1 MKKKKKGNKKKI
13 RIKFVNI
20 FLFLTFVLIIIG
32 AVYEIANFKITN
44 IYIKNNYYLT
54 DLEVI
59 ETAKIKDYPSTFQN
73 SCKKIEKRLE
83 KNPLIKTAKV
93 KKTYFTRVYIDIEE
107 NPLLFYD
114 ANISK
119 IVLKDGTT
127 FSGNYDVPTLINQV
141 PNKVYKKMITKFA
154 LINPDIL
161 DNISEIKY
169 DPDSVDKERFLLTMS
184 DGNYVY
190 ITLSKCSNINNYLK
204 YIKEFNNKK
213 GILYLNSGEYFK
225 IMENYVKF

>member
-1 MKKKKKGNKKKI
+1 MKKKKKGTKKKI
-13 RIKFVNI
+13 RIKFFNI
-20 FLFLTFVLIIIG
+20 FLFLTFILIIIG
-32 AVYEIANFKITN
+32 AVYEIANLKITN

-114 ANISK
+114 VNISK

-154 LINPDIL
+154 LIKPDIL

-225 IMENYVKF
+225 IMEN

>member
-1 MKKKKKGNKKKI
+1 MKKKKKGTKKKI
-13 RIKFVNI
+13 RIKFFNI
-20 FLFLTFVLIIIG
+20 FLFLTFILIIIG
-32 AVYEIANFKITN
+32 AVYEMANLKITN

-107 NPLLFYD
+107 NSLLFYD
-114 ANISK
+114 INTSK

-141 PNKVYKKMITKFA
+141 PKKVYKKMLTKFA
-154 LINPDIL
+154 LIKPDIL

-225 IMENYVKF
+225 IMEN

>member
-1 MKKKKKGNKKKI
+1 MKKKKKGTKKKI
-13 RIKFVNI
+13 KIKFFNI
-20 FLFLTFVLIIIG
+20 FLFLTFILIIIG

-83 KNPLIKTAKV
+83 KNPLIKKAKV

-107 NPLLFYD
+107 NSLLFYD
-114 ANISK
+114 ANINK

-127 FSGNYDVPTLINQV
+127 VSGNYDVPTLINQV
-141 PNKVYKKMITKFA
+141 PNKVYKKMIAKFA
-154 LINPDIL
+154 LIEPDIL

-225 IMENYVKF
+225 IMEN

>member
-1 MKKKKKGNKKKI
+1 MKKKKKGTKKKI
-13 RIKFVNI
+13 RIKFFNI
-20 FLFLTFVLIIIG
+20 FLFLTFILIIIG
-32 AVYEIANFKITN
+32 AVYKIANLKITN

-107 NPLLFYD
+107 NSLLFYD
-114 ANISK
+114 INTSK

-141 PNKVYKKMITKFA
+141 PKKVYKKMLTKFA
-154 LINPDIL
+154 LIKPDIL

-225 IMENYVKF
+225 IMEN

>member
-1 MKKKKKGNKKKI
+1 MKKKKKGTKKKI
-13 RIKFVNI
+13 RIKFFNI
-20 FLFLTFVLIIIG
+20 FLFLTFILIIIG
-32 AVYEIANFKITN
+32 AVYKIANLKITN

-107 NPLLFYD
+107 NSLLFYD
-114 ANISK
+114 INTSK

-141 PNKVYKKMITKFA
+141 PKKVYKKMLTKFA
-154 LINPDIL
+154 LIKPNIL

-225 IMENYVKF
+225 IMEN

>member
-1 MKKKKKGNKKKI
+1 MKKKKKGTKKKI
-13 RIKFVNI
+13 RIKFFNI
-20 FLFLTFVLIIIG
+20 FLFLTFILIIIG
-32 AVYEIANFKITN
+32 AVYEIANLKITN

-107 NPLLFYD
+107 NSLLFYD
-114 ANISK
+114 VNISK

-141 PNKVYKKMITKFA
+141 PKKVYKKMLTKFT
-154 LINPDIL
+154 LIKPDIL

-225 IMENYVKF
+225 IMEN

>member
-1 MKKKKKGNKKKI
+1 
-13 RIKFVNI
+13 
-20 FLFLTFVLIIIG
+20 
-32 AVYEIANFKITN
+32 
-44 IYIKNNYYLT
+44 
-54 DLEVI
+54 
-59 ETAKIKDYPSTFQN
+59 
-73 SCKKIEKRLE
+73 
-83 KNPLIKTAKV
+83 
-93 KKTYFTRVYIDIEE
+93 
-107 NPLLFYD
+107 
-114 ANISK
+114 
-119 IVLKDGTT
+119 
-127 FSGNYDVPTLINQV
+127 
-141 PNKVYKKMITKFA
+141 MITKFA

>member
-1 MKKKKKGNKKKI
+1 MKKKKKGTKKKI
-13 RIKFVNI
+13 RIKFFNI
-20 FLFLTFVLIIIG
+20 FLFLTFILIIIG

-107 NPLLFYD
+107 NSLLFYD
-114 ANISK
+114 VNISK

-127 FSGNYDVPTLINQV
+127 FSGNYDVPTLINEV

-154 LINPDIL
+154 LIKPDIL

-225 IMENYVKF
+225 IMEN

>member
-1 MKKKKKGNKKKI
+1 MKKKKKGIKKKI
-13 RIKFVNI
+13 RIKFFNI
-20 FLFLTFVLIIIG
+20 FSFLTFVLIIVG
-32 AVYEIANFKITN
+32 SVYKIVNLKITN

-107 NPLLFYD
+107 NSLLFYD
-114 ANISK
+114 INTSK

-141 PNKVYKKMITKFA
+141 PKKVYKKMLTKFA
-154 LINPDIL
+154 LIKPNIL

-225 IMENYVKF
+225 IMEN

>member
-1 MKKKKKGNKKKI
+1 MKKKKKGTKKKI
-13 RIKFVNI
+13 RIKFFNI
-20 FLFLTFVLIIIG
+20 FLFLTFILIIIG
-32 AVYEIANFKITN
+32 AVYEIANLKITN

-59 ETAKIKDYPSTFQN
+59 ETAKIKNYPSTFQN

-107 NPLLFYD
+107 NSLLFYD
-114 ANISK
+114 INTSK

-141 PNKVYKKMITKFA
+141 PKKVYKKMLTKFA
-154 LINPDIL
+154 LIKPDIL

-225 IMENYVKF
+225 IMEN

>member
-1 MKKKKKGNKKKI
+1 MKKKKKGTKKKI
-13 RIKFVNI
+13 RIKFFNI
-20 FLFLTFVLIIIG
+20 FLFLTFILIIIG

-114 ANISK
+114 VNISK

-225 IMENYVKF
+225 IMEN

>member
-1 MKKKKKGNKKKI
+1 MKKKKKGTKKKI
-13 RIKFVNI
+13 RIKFFNI
-20 FLFLTFVLIIIG
+20 FLFLTFILIIIG
-32 AVYEIANFKITN
+32 AVYEIANLKITN

-107 NPLLFYD
+107 NSLLFYD
-114 ANISK
+114 INTSK

-141 PNKVYKKMITKFA
+141 PKKVYKKMLTKFA
-154 LINPDIL
+154 LIKPDIL

-225 IMENYVKF
+225 IMEN

>member
-1 MKKKKKGNKKKI
+1 MKKKKKGTKKKI
-13 RIKFVNI
+13 RIKFFNI
-20 FLFLTFVLIIIG
+20 FLFLTFILIIIG
-32 AVYEIANFKITN
+32 AVYKIANLKITN

-107 NPLLFYD
+107 NSLLFYD
-114 ANISK
+114 INTSK

-141 PNKVYKKMITKFA
+141 PKKVYKKMITKFA

-225 IMENYVKF
+225 IMEN

>member
-1 MKKKKKGNKKKI
+1 MKKKKKGTKKKI
-13 RIKFVNI
+13 RIKFFNI
-20 FLFLTFVLIIIG
+20 FLFLTFILIIIG
-32 AVYEIANFKITN
+32 AVYEIANLKITN

-114 ANISK
+114 VNISK

-225 IMENYVKF
+225 IMEN

>member
-1 MKKKKKGNKKKI
+1 MKKKKKGTKKKI
-13 RIKFVNI
+13 RIKFFNI
-20 FLFLTFVLIIIG
+20 FLFLTFILIIIG

-93 KKTYFTRVYIDIEE
+93 KKTCFTRVYIDIEE

-114 ANISK
+114 VNISK

-169 DPDSVDKERFLLTMS
+169 DPDNVDKERFLLTMS

-225 IMENYVKF
+225 IMEN

>member
-1 MKKKKKGNKKKI
+1 MKKKKKGTKKKI
-13 RIKFVNI
+13 RIKFFNI
-20 FLFLTFVLIIIG
+20 FLFLTFVLIIVG
-32 AVYEIANFKITN
+32 SVYKIANLKITN

-114 ANISK
+114 VNISK

-225 IMENYVKF
+225 IMEN

>member
-1 MKKKKKGNKKKI
+1 MKKKKKGTKKKI
-13 RIKFVNI
+13 RIKFFNI
-20 FLFLTFVLIIIG
+20 FLFLTFILIIIG
-32 AVYEIANFKITN
+32 AVYEIANLKITN

-107 NPLLFYD
+107 NSLLFYD
-114 ANISK
+114 INTSK

-141 PNKVYKKMITKFA
+141 PKKVYKKMLTKFA
-154 LINPDIL
+154 LIKPNIL

-225 IMENYVKF
+225 IMEN

>member
-1 MKKKKKGNKKKI
+1 MKKKKKGTKKKI
-13 RIKFVNI
+13 RIKFFNI
-20 FLFLTFVLIIIG
+20 FLFLTFILIIIG
-32 AVYEIANFKITN
+32 AVYKIANLKITN

-54 DLEVI
+54 DLEII

-107 NPLLFYD
+107 NSLLFYD
-114 ANISK
+114 INTSK

-141 PNKVYKKMITKFA
+141 PKKVYKKMLTKFA
-154 LINPDIL
+154 LIKPNIL

-225 IMENYVKF
+225 IMEN

>member
-1 MKKKKKGNKKKI
+1 MKKKKKGTKKKI
-13 RIKFVNI
+13 RIKFFNI
-20 FLFLTFVLIIIG
+20 FLFLTFVLIIVG
-32 AVYEIANFKITN
+32 SVYKIVNLKITN

-107 NPLLFYD
+107 NTLLFYD
-114 ANISK
+114 VNISK

-169 DPDSVDKERFLLTMS
+169 DPDSVDKERVLLTMS

-225 IMENYVKF
+225 IMEN

>member
-1 MKKKKKGNKKKI
+1 MKKKKKGTKKKI
-13 RIKFVNI
+13 RIKFFNI
-20 FLFLTFVLIIIG
+20 FLFLTFILIIIG

-107 NPLLFYD
+107 NTLLFYD
-114 ANISK
+114 VNISK

-225 IMENYVKF
+225 IMEN

>member
-1 MKKKKKGNKKKI
+1 MKKKKKGTKKKI
-13 RIKFVNI
+13 RIKFFNI
-20 FLFLTFVLIIIG
+20 FLFLTFILIIIG
-32 AVYEIANFKITN
+32 VVYEIANFKITN

-107 NPLLFYD
+107 NSLLFYD
-114 ANISK
+114 INTSK

-154 LINPDIL
+154 LIKPDIL

-225 IMENYVKF
+225 IMEN

>member
-1 MKKKKKGNKKKI
+1 MKKKKKGTKKKI
-13 RIKFVNI
+13 RIKFFNI
-20 FLFLTFVLIIIG
+20 FLFLTFVLIIVG
-32 AVYEIANFKITN
+32 SVYKIVNLKITN

-107 NPLLFYD
+107 NSLLFYD
-114 ANISK
+114 INTSK

-154 LINPDIL
+154 LIKPDIL

-225 IMENYVKF
+225 IMEN

>member
-1 MKKKKKGNKKKI
+1 MKKKKKGTKKKI
-13 RIKFVNI
+13 RIKFFNI
-20 FLFLTFVLIIIG
+20 FLFLTFILIIIG
-32 AVYEIANFKITN
+32 AVYEIANLKITN

-107 NPLLFYD
+107 NSLLFYD
-114 ANISK
+114 INTSK

-225 IMENYVKF
+225 IMEN

>member
-1 MKKKKKGNKKKI
+1 MKKNKKGTKKKI
-13 RIKFVNI
+13 KIKFFNI
-20 FLFLTFVLIIIG
+20 FLFLTFILIIIG

-83 KNPLIKTAKV
+83 KNPLIKNAKV

-107 NPLLFYD
+107 NSLLFYD
-114 ANISK
+114 ANINK

-127 FSGNYDVPTLINQV
+127 VSLNYDVPTLINQV
-141 PNKVYKKMITKFA
+141 PNKIYKKMITKFA
-154 LINPDIL
+154 LIEPDIL

-169 DPDSVDKERFLLTMS
+169 DPDNVDKERFLLTMS

-225 IMENYVKF
+225 IMEN

>member
-1 MKKKKKGNKKKI
+1 MKKKKKGTKKKI
-13 RIKFVNI
+13 RIKFFNI
-20 FLFLTFVLIIIG
+20 FLFLTFVLIIVG
-32 AVYEIANFKITN
+32 SVYKIVNLKITN

-114 ANISK
+114 VNISK

-225 IMENYVKF
+225 IMEN

>member
-1 MKKKKKGNKKKI
+1 MKKKKKGTKKKI
-13 RIKFVNI
+13 RIKFFNI
-20 FLFLTFVLIIIG
+20 FLFLTFILIIIG

-83 KNPLIKTAKV
+83 KNPLIKKAKV

-107 NPLLFYD
+107 NSLLFYD
-114 ANISK
+114 ANINK

-127 FSGNYDVPTLINQV
+127 VSLNYDVPTLINQV
-141 PNKVYKKMITKFA
+141 PNKIYKKMITKFA
-154 LINPDIL
+154 LIEPDIL

-225 IMENYVKF
+225 IMEN

>member
-1 MKKKKKGNKKKI
+1 MKKKKKGTKKKI
-13 RIKFVNI
+13 RIKFFNI
-20 FLFLTFVLIIIG
+20 FLFLTFILIIIG
-32 AVYEIANFKITN
+32 AVYEIANLKITN

-107 NPLLFYD
+107 NSLLFYD
-114 ANISK
+114 VNISK

-154 LINPDIL
+154 LIKPDIL

-225 IMENYVKF
+225 IMEN

>member
-1 MKKKKKGNKKKI
+1 MKKNKKGTKKKI
-13 RIKFVNI
+13 KIKFFNI
-20 FLFLTFVLIIIG
+20 FLFLTFILIIIG

-83 KNPLIKTAKV
+83 KNPLIKNAKV

-107 NPLLFYD
+107 NSLLFYD
-114 ANISK
+114 ANINK

-127 FSGNYDVPTLINQV
+127 VSLNYDVPTLINQV
-141 PNKVYKKMITKFA
+141 PNKIYKKMITKFA
-154 LINPDIL
+154 LIEPDIL

-225 IMENYVKF
+225 IMEN

>member
-1 MKKKKKGNKKKI
+1 MKKKKKGTKKKI
-13 RIKFVNI
+13 RIKFFNI
-20 FLFLTFVLIIIG
+20 FLFLTFILIIIG

-114 ANISK
+114 VNISK

-169 DPDSVDKERFLLTMS
+169 DPDNVDKERFLLTMS

-225 IMENYVKF
+225 IMEN

>member
-1 MKKKKKGNKKKI
+1 MKKKKKGTKKKI
-13 RIKFVNI
+13 RIKFFNI
-20 FLFLTFVLIIIG
+20 FLFLTFILIIIG
-32 AVYEIANFKITN
+32 AVYKIANLKITN

-107 NPLLFYD
+107 NSLLFYD
-114 ANISK
+114 VNISK

-141 PNKVYKKMITKFA
+141 PKKVYKKMITKFA

-225 IMENYVKF
+225 IMEN

>member
-1 MKKKKKGNKKKI
+1 MKKKKKGTKKKI
-13 RIKFVNI
+13 KIKFFNI
-20 FLFLTFVLIIIG
+20 FLFLTFILIIIG

-83 KNPLIKTAKV
+83 KNPLIKNAKV

-107 NPLLFYD
+107 NSLLFYD
-114 ANISK
+114 ANINK
-119 IVLKDGTT
+119 MVLKDGTT
-127 FSGNYDVPTLINQV
+127 VSLNYDVPTLINQV
-141 PNKVYKKMITKFA
+141 PNKIYKKMITKFA
-154 LINPDIL
+154 LIEPDIL

-169 DPDSVDKERFLLTMS
+169 DPDNVDKERFFLTMS

-225 IMENYVKF
+225 IMEN

>member
-1 MKKKKKGNKKKI
+1 MKKKKKGTKKKI
-13 RIKFVNI
+13 RIKFLNI
-20 FLFLTFVLIIIG
+20 FLFLTFILIIIG
-32 AVYEIANFKITN
+32 AVYEISNFKITN

-114 ANISK
+114 VNISK

-225 IMENYVKF
+225 IMEN

>member
-1 MKKKKKGNKKKI
+1 MKKKKKGTKKKI
-13 RIKFVNI
+13 RIKFFNI
-20 FLFLTFVLIIIG
+20 FLFLTFILIIIG

-107 NPLLFYD
+107 NSLLFYD
-114 ANISK
+114 INTSK

-141 PNKVYKKMITKFA
+141 PKKVYKKMLTKFA
-154 LINPDIL
+154 LIKPDIL

-225 IMENYVKF
+225 IMEN

>member
-1 MKKKKKGNKKKI
+1 MKKKKKGNKKII
-13 RIKFVNI
+13 RIKFFNI
-20 FLFLTFVLIIIG
+20 FLFLTFVLIIVG
-32 AVYEIANFKITN
+32 SVYKIANLKITN

-54 DLEVI
+54 DLEII

-114 ANISK
+114 VNISK

-225 IMENYVKF
+225 IMEN

>member
-1 MKKKKKGNKKKI
+1 MKKKKKGTKKKI
-13 RIKFVNI
+13 RIKFFNI
-20 FLFLTFVLIIIG
+20 FLFLTFILIIIG
-32 AVYEIANFKITN
+32 AVYEIANLKITN

-107 NPLLFYD
+107 NSLLFYD
-114 ANISK
+114 INTSK

-141 PNKVYKKMITKFA
+141 PKKVYKKMITKFD
-154 LINPDIL
+154 LIKPDIL

-225 IMENYVKF
+225 IMEN

>member
-1 MKKKKKGNKKKI
+1 MKKKKKGTKKKI
-13 RIKFVNI
+13 RIKFFNI
-20 FLFLTFVLIIIG
+20 FLFLTFILIIIG
-32 AVYEIANFKITN
+32 AVYEIANLKITN

-107 NPLLFYD
+107 NSLLFYD
-114 ANISK
+114 INTSK

-141 PNKVYKKMITKFA
+141 PKKVYKKMITKFA
-154 LINPDIL
+154 LIKPDIL

-225 IMENYVKF
+225 IMEN